1 MLVEPWYVEREE
13 IHNVRLALNFEKEL
27 EDERRGK
34 VPEELS
40 DVVLSPS
47 IRIVIGVASV
57 LEINL

>member
-1 MLVEPWYVEREE
+1 
-13 IHNVRLALNFEKEL
+13 VRLATNFEREL

-47 IRIVIGVASV
+47 IRIVTGVASV
-57 LEINL
+57 LEINLKVRLLVLVMATK

>member
-1 MLVEPWYVEREE
+1 M
-13 IHNVRLALNFEKEL
+13 RLATNFEKEL
-27 EDERRGK
+27 EDNSRGK

-57 LEINL
+57 LEINLKARILELVMTTK

>member
-1 MLVEPWYVEREE
+1 M
-13 IHNVRLALNFEKEL
+13 RLATNFEREL

-47 IRIVIGVASV
+47 IRIVTGVASV
-57 LEINL
+57 LEINLKVRLLVLVMATK